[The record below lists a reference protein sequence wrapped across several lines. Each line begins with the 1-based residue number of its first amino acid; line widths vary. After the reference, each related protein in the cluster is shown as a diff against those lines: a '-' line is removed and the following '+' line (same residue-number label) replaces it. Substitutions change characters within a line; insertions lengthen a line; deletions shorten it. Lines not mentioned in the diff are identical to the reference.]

1 MQAVPLT
8 AVASQNFAATLGNQ
22 ACQLSLY
29 QRGYN
34 GAAEM
39 YLDLIANG
47 AQILTGRIVRSYGA
61 IPATRAPLMLT
72 GRRYLGFAG
81 DLVMIDTQA
90 TVANLTEDPQP
101 AGLGARWQLLY
112 LEVAELEA
120 LQ

>member
-1 MQAVPLT
+1 MQGVPLN
-8 AVASQNFAATLGNQ
+8 AVASQNFAITLDNQ
-22 ACQLSLY
+22 ACQFSLY

-34 GAAEM
+34 DAAAM

-47 AQILTGRIVRSYGA
+47 VSILTGRIVRSYGA
-61 IPATRAPLMLT
+61 IPDTRAPLMLT

-90 TVANLTEDPQP
+90 LATNVTQDPQP
-101 AGLGARWQLLY
+101 SGLGARWQLLY
-112 LEVAELEA
+112 LAPADLET

>member
-1 MQAVPLT
+1 MQAIPLSAVP
-8 AVASQNFAATLGNQ
+8 SQNFAITLNGQ
-22 ACQLSLY
+22 ACQFSLY

-34 GAAEM
+34 RAAAM

-47 AQILTGRIVRSYGA
+47 TQILTGRIVRSYGA

-72 GRRYLGFAG
+72 GRRYLGFVG

-90 TVANLTEDPQP
+90 AAMNVTEDPQP
-101 AGLGARWQLLY
+101 SGLGARWQLLY
-112 LEVAELEA
+112 LEAADLET

>member
-1 MQAVPLT
+1 MQAIPLT
-8 AVASQNFAATLGNQ
+8 AVASQNFAITLGNQ
-22 ACQLSLY
+22 ACQVSLY

-34 GAAEM
+34 GAAAM
-39 YLDLIANG
+39 YLDLVSNG

-61 IPATRAPLMLT
+61 VPDTRAPLMLT

-90 TVANLTEDPQP
+90 SLTNQTEDPQP
-101 AGLGARWQLLY
+101 SGLGTRWQLLY
-112 LEVAELEA
+112 LEVADLET